1 MKVIL
6 EFDVNKL
13 VSRPEFRIN
22 IFVEFNY
29 LLIVLSFG
37 DVWGLDEKRN
47 PVVSA
52 IAIKVGCM
60 EVISINE
67 ISSAF
72 VNEDNDVNLI
82 LCINELSDSLVD
94 QSDESSLKAEGRVS
108 TNNFVESKPGKL
120 TQSILTGFFESRET
134 AEIFNFLPIF
144 KRFSI
149 SIEYFLINFE

>member
-1 MKVIL
+1 MKVVL

-52 IAIKVGCM
+52 IAIKVSCM

-82 LCINELSDSLVD
+82 LCIDKLSDSLVD

-108 TNNFVESKPGKL
+108 TNNFVESKPSKL
-120 TQSILTGFFESRET
+120 TQSVLTGFFESRET